1 MACQKSVQGQKLGI
15 GAVFSGVVAFAVRSG
30 AIIFFAVLIGSP
42 STAARAAARSL
53 EICATR
59 LIPSLFLF
67 IALTGIITTTRIA
80 DFIGRLFC
88 RPFVWLFGIPPA
100 GVCAFI
106 LGSVGGFPIG
116 AVTAKRLYDDRLL
129 TRDEAA
135 RLIAFSSNAGM
146 AFCVGGIGVSLY
158 DSAAVGWQIY
168 LCSLVSAVIIGI
180 AQNRGGTAR
189 RVEMKGK
196 PTGESQARDTQSN
209 LMTRN
214 AQPRNIPAQNTQSI
228 PLTRNAQ
235 PRNPPAQNTQSI
247 PLTHNAQPRNPPAQN
262 TQSIPPIHN
271 AQPQSR
277 PPQSARQILSAV
289 SDSIAAAGLTMLN
302 ICAFAVFFGVVGELS
317 SAALTRIAGHF
328 GYAGDKLSAGFAC
341 LCELTLA
348 SRLCAELS
356 PALSIPLCS
365 FAAGFAG
372 MSVHMQTAAVVGEIP
387 LGRYFIAKTAQGVLA
402 AALSALFCHI
412 ARML

>member
-1 MACQKSVQGQKLGI
+1 M
-15 GAVFSGVVAFAVRSG
+15 VAFAVRSG
-30 AIIFFAVLIGSP
+30 ALIFFAALIGSP

-80 DFIGRLFC
+80 DFIGRLFE

-168 LCSLVSAVIIGI
+168 LCSLISAVIIGVRSRYMI
-180 AQNRGGTAR
+180 MSQTHSRKAAPRRAR
-189 RVEMKGK
+189 
-196 PTGESQARDTQSN
+196 
-209 LMTRN
+209 
-214 AQPRNIPAQNTQSI
+214 
-228 PLTRNAQ
+228 
-235 PRNPPAQNTQSI
+235 
-247 PLTHNAQPRNPPAQN
+247 
-262 TQSIPPIHN
+262 
-271 AQPQSR
+271 
-277 PPQSARQILSAV
+277 
-289 SDSIAAAGLTMLN
+289 
-302 ICAFAVFFGVVGELS
+302 
-317 SAALTRIAGHF
+317 
-328 GYAGDKLSAGFAC
+328 
-341 LCELTLA
+341 
-348 SRLCAELS
+348 
-356 PALSIPLCS
+356 
-365 FAAGFAG
+365 
-372 MSVHMQTAAVVGEIP
+372 
-387 LGRYFIAKTAQGVLA
+387 GRYFRRYPTRLPPRG
-402 AALSALFCHI
+402 
-412 ARML
+412 

>member
-1 MACQKSVQGQKLGI
+1 MR
-15 GAVFSGVVAFAVRSG
+15 RSG
-30 AIIFFAVLIGSP
+30 ALIFFAALIGSP

-158 DSAAVGWQIY
+158 GSAAVGWQIY

-209 LMTRN
+209 LMTRD
-214 AQPRNIPAQNTQSI
+214 
-228 PLTRNAQ
+228 AQ

-247 PLTHNAQPRNPPAQN
+247 PL
-262 TQSIPPIHN
+262 IHN

-289 SDSIAAAGLTMLN
+289 SDSIAAAGLTMLK

-328 GYAGDKLSAGFAC
+328 GYAGDKLSAIFAC

-356 PALSIPLCS
+356 PILSIPLCS

-402 AALSALFCHI
+402 AVLSALFCHI

>member
-1 MACQKSVQGQKLGI
+1 M
-15 GAVFSGVVAFAVRSG
+15 VAFAVRSG
-30 AIIFFAVLIGSP
+30 ALIFFAALIGSP

-67 IALTGIITTTRIA
+67 IALTGIITSTRIA

-88 RPFVWLFGIPPA
+88 RPFVWLFGISPA

-158 DSAAVGWQIY
+158 GSAAVGWQIY

-214 AQPRNIPAQNTQSI
+214 AQPRN
-228 PLTRNAQ
+228 
-235 PRNPPAQNTQSI
+235 
-247 PLTHNAQPRNPPAQN
+247 PPAQN

-289 SDSIAAAGLTMLN
+289 SDSIAAAGLTMLK
-302 ICAFAVFFGVVGELS
+302 ICAFVVFFGVVGELS

-356 PALSIPLCS
+356 PILSIPLCS

-372 MSVHMQTAAVVGEIP
+372 MSVHMQTAAVVGDAIP
-387 LGRYFIAKTAQGVLA
+387 LGRYFIAKAAQGVLA

>member
-1 MACQKSVQGQKLGI
+1 MIIIKACQKSVQGQRLGI

-30 AIIFFAVLIGSP
+30 ALIFFAALIGSP

-116 AVTAKRLYDDRLL
+116 AVTAKRLYDDKLL

-214 AQPRNIPAQNTQSI
+214 AQPRN
-228 PLTRNAQ
+228 
-235 PRNPPAQNTQSI
+235 PPAQNTQSI
-247 PLTHNAQPRNPPAQN
+247 PLTHNAQPRNPSAQN
-262 TQSIPPIHN
+262 TQSILLSHN

-289 SDSIAAAGLTMLN
+289 SDSIAAAGLTMLK

-317 SAALTRIAGHF
+317 AAALTRIAGHF
-328 GYAGDKLSAGFAC
+328 GYAGDKLSAIFAC

-356 PALSIPLCS
+356 PTLSIPLCS

-402 AALSALFCHI
+402 AALSALFCHL

>member
-196 PTGESQARDTQSN
+196 PTGESQARNTQSN

-228 PLTRNAQ
+228 LLTRD
-235 PRNPPAQNTQSI
+235 
-247 PLTHNAQPRNPPAQN
+247 AQPRNPPAQN

-271 AQPQSR
+271 AQPQGL

-289 SDSIAAAGLTMLN
+289 SDSIAAAGLTMLK

-402 AALSALFCHI
+402 AALSAIFCHL

>member
-1 MACQKSVQGQKLGI
+1 MIIIKACQKSVQGQRLGI
-15 GAVFSGVVAFAVRSG
+15 GAVFSGIVAFAVRSG
-30 AIIFFAVLIGSP
+30 ALIFFAALIGSP
-42 STAARAAARSL
+42 STAAGAAARSL
-53 EICATR
+53 EICAAR

-116 AVTAKRLYDDRLL
+116 AVTAKRLYDDKLL
-129 TRDEAA
+129 TRDETA
-135 RLIAFSSNAGM
+135 RLISFSSNAGM

-196 PTGESQARDTQSN
+196 STGESQARDTQSN

-214 AQPRNIPAQNTQSI
+214 AQPRNPPAQNIQSI

-235 PRNPPAQNTQSI
+235 PRNS
-247 PLTHNAQPRNPPAQN
+247 PAQN

-289 SDSIAAAGLTMLN
+289 SDSIAAAGLTMLK

-317 SAALTRIAGHF
+317 ATALTSLAGHF

-341 LCELTLA
+341 LCELTFA

-356 PALSIPLCS
+356 PTLSIPLCS

-402 AALSALFCHI
+402 AALSALFCHL

>member
-1 MACQKSVQGQKLGI
+1 MIIIKACQKSVQGQRLGI

-30 AIIFFAVLIGSP
+30 ALIFFAALIGSP

-116 AVTAKRLYDDRLL
+116 AVTAKRLYDDKLL

-214 AQPRNIPAQNTQSI
+214 AQPRN
-228 PLTRNAQ
+228 
-235 PRNPPAQNTQSI
+235 PPAQNTQSI
-247 PLTHNAQPRNPPAQN
+247 PLTHNAQPRNPSAQN
-262 TQSIPPIHN
+262 TQSILLSHN

-289 SDSIAAAGLTMLN
+289 SDSIAAAGLTMLK

-317 SAALTRIAGHF
+317 AAALTRIAGHF

-356 PALSIPLCS
+356 PNLSIPLCS

-372 MSVHMQTAAVVGEIP
+372 MSVHMQIAAVVGEIP
-387 LGRYFIAKTAQGVLA
+387 LRRYFVAKTAQGVLA
-402 AALSALFCHI
+402 ASLSALFCYI
-412 ARML
+412 ARIL

>member
-1 MACQKSVQGQKLGI
+1 MIIIKACQKSVQGQRLGI

-30 AIIFFAVLIGSP
+30 AIIFFAALIGSP

-67 IALTGIITTTRIA
+67 IALTGIITSTRIA

-158 DSAAVGWQIY
+158 GSAAVGWQIY

-180 AQNRGGTAR
+180 VQNRGGTAR

-196 PTGESQARDTQSN
+196 PTGESQVRDTQSN
-209 LMTRN
+209 LMTLN

-228 PLTRNAQ
+228 PLTQ
-235 PRNPPAQNTQSI
+235 T
-247 PLTHNAQPRNPPAQN
+247 
-262 TQSIPPIHN
+262 
-271 AQPQSR
+271 AQPQSQ

-289 SDSIAAAGLTMLN
+289 SDSISAAGLTMLK

-317 SAALTRIAGHF
+317 ATVLTRIAGHF
-328 GYAGDKLSAGFAC
+328 GFAGDKLSAGFAC

-356 PALSIPLCS
+356 PTLSIPLCS

-372 MSVHMQTAAVVGEIP
+372 MSVHMQTAAVVGDSIP
-387 LGRYFIAKTAQGVLA
+387 LGRYFVVKAAQGVLA
-402 AALSALFCHI
+402 ASLSALLCYI
-412 ARML
+412 ARIL

>member
-1 MACQKSVQGQKLGI
+1 MIIIKACQKSVQGQRLGI

-30 AIIFFAVLIGSP
+30 AIIFFAALIGSP

-67 IALTGIITTTRIA
+67 IALTGIITSTRIA
-80 DFIGRLFC
+80 DFIGRLFE
-88 RPFVWLFGIPPA
+88 RPFVWLFGISPA

-116 AVTAKRLYDDRLL
+116 AVTAKRLYDDKLL

-196 PTGESQARDTQSN
+196 PTGESQARNTQSN

-228 PLTRNAQ
+228 LLTRD
-235 PRNPPAQNTQSI
+235 
-247 PLTHNAQPRNPPAQN
+247 AQPRNPPAQN

-271 AQPQSR
+271 AQPQGL

-289 SDSIAAAGLTMLN
+289 SDSIAAAGLTMLK

-356 PALSIPLCS
+356 PVLSISLCS

-402 AALSALFCHI
+402 AVLSAIFCHL

>member
-1 MACQKSVQGQKLGI
+1 MIIIKACQKSVQGQRLGI

-30 AIIFFAVLIGSP
+30 ALIFFAALIGSP

-67 IALTGIITTTRIA
+67 IALTGIITSTRIA
-80 DFIGRLFC
+80 DFIGRLFE
-88 RPFVWLFGIPPA
+88 RPFVWLFGISPA

-116 AVTAKRLYDDRLL
+116 AVTAKRLYDDKLL
-129 TRDEAA
+129 TRDETA

-158 DSAAVGWQIY
+158 GSAAVGWQIY

-196 PTGESQARDTQSN
+196 PTGES
-209 LMTRN
+209 
-214 AQPRNIPAQNTQSI
+214 PAQNTQSI
-228 PLTRNAQ
+228 LLT
-235 PRNPPAQNTQSI
+235 
-247 PLTHNAQPRNPPAQN
+247 
-262 TQSIPPIHN
+262 HN

-289 SDSIAAAGLTMLN
+289 SDSIAAAGLTMLK

-328 GYAGDKLSAGFAC
+328 GYAGDKLSAIFAC

-348 SRLCAELS
+348 SRLSCELS

-402 AALSALFCHI
+402 AVLSAIFCHF

>member
-1 MACQKSVQGQKLGI
+1 MIIIKACQKSVQGQRLGI

-30 AIIFFAVLIGSP
+30 ALIFFAALIGSP

-67 IALTGIITTTRIA
+67 IALTGIITSTRIA

-129 TRDEAA
+129 TRDETA

-158 DSAAVGWQIY
+158 GSAAVGWQIY

-228 PLTRNAQ
+228 TLTR
-235 PRNPPAQNTQSI
+235 
-247 PLTHNAQPRNPPAQN
+247 
-262 TQSIPPIHN
+262 N

-289 SDSIAAAGLTMLN
+289 SDSIAAAGLTMLK

-328 GYAGDKLSAGFAC
+328 GYAGDKLSAIFAC

-348 SRLCAELS
+348 SRLSCELS

-402 AALSALFCHI
+402 AVLSAIFCHL

>member
-1 MACQKSVQGQKLGI
+1 MIIIKACQKSVQGQRLGI

-30 AIIFFAVLIGSP
+30 ALIFFAALIGSP

-168 LCSLVSAVIIGI
+168 LCSLISAVIIGI
-180 AQNRGGTAR
+180 VQNRGGTFAR
-189 RVEMKGK
+189 AGYALSRAVKKQG
-196 PTGESQARDTQSN
+196 
-209 LMTRN
+209 
-214 AQPRNIPAQNTQSI
+214 AQPLYDNGPNI
-228 PLTRNAQ
+228 
-235 PRNPPAQNTQSI
+235 
-247 PLTHNAQPRNPPAQN
+247 
-262 TQSIPPIHN
+262 
-271 AQPQSR
+271 QPQSR

-289 SDSIAAAGLTMLN
+289 SDSIAAAGLTMLK

-328 GYAGDKLSAGFAC
+328 GYAGDKLSAIFAC

-348 SRLCAELS
+348 SRLSCELS

-372 MSVHMQTAAVVGEIP
+372 MSVNMQTAAVVGEIP

-402 AALSALFCHI
+402 AALSALFCHL
-412 ARML
+412 ARLL

>member
-1 MACQKSVQGQKLGI
+1 MIIIKACQKSVQGQRLGI

-30 AIIFFAVLIGSP
+30 ALIFFAALIGSP

-67 IALTGIITTTRIA
+67 IALTGTITSTRIA

-158 DSAAVGWQIY
+158 GSAAVGWQIY
-168 LCSLVSAVIIGI
+168 LCSLISAVIIGI

-247 PLTHNAQPRNPPAQN
+247 P
-262 TQSIPPIHN
+262 PIHN

-289 SDSIAAAGLTMLN
+289 SDSIAAAGLTMLK

-317 SAALTRIAGHF
+317 AAALTRIAGHF
-328 GYAGDKLSAGFAC
+328 GYAGDKLSAIFAC

-356 PALSIPLCS
+356 PTLSIPLCS

>member
-1 MACQKSVQGQKLGI
+1 MHRQKIEV
-15 GAVFSGVVAFAVRSG
+15 GAVFSGIAAFAVRSG
-30 AIIFFAVLIGSP
+30 AIIFFAALIGSP

-67 IALTGIITTTRIA
+67 IALTGIITSTRIA

-214 AQPRNIPAQNTQSI
+214 AQPWNPPAQNTQSI

-235 PRNPPAQNTQSI
+235 PRNS
-247 PLTHNAQPRNPPAQN
+247 PAQN

-289 SDSIAAAGLTMLN
+289 SDSIAAAGLTMLK

-348 SRLCAELS
+348 SRLSCELS
-356 PALSIPLCS
+356 PTLSIPLCS

-372 MSVHMQTAAVVGEIP
+372 MSVHMQTAAVVGDAIP

>member
-1 MACQKSVQGQKLGI
+1 MIIIKACQNSIRRRVETGDIISGI
-15 GAVFSGVVAFAVRSG
+15 TRIAVRLG
-30 AIIFFAVLIGSP
+30 AILLFAVLVASP
-42 STAARAAARSL
+42 SSAAEAAARSL

-67 IALTGIITTTRIA
+67 IALTGIITSTRIA
-80 DFIGRLFC
+80 ELIGRLMR
-88 RPFVWLFGIPPA
+88 RPFTYLFGIAPEGA
-100 GVCAFI
+100 CAFL

-129 TRDEAA
+129 TRDETA

-158 DSAAVGWQIY
+158 GSAAVGWQIY

-196 PTGESQARDTQSN
+196 PTGEPQARDTQSN
-209 LMTRN
+209 LMTR
-214 AQPRNIPAQNTQSI
+214 
-228 PLTRNAQ
+228 
-235 PRNPPAQNTQSI
+235 
-247 PLTHNAQPRNPPAQN
+247 NAQPRNPPAQN

-289 SDSIAAAGLTMLN
+289 SDSIAAAGLTMLK
-302 ICAFAVFFGVVGELS
+302 ICAFVVFFGVVGELS

-356 PALSIPLCS
+356 PTLSIPLCS

>member
-1 MACQKSVQGQKLGI
+1 MIIIKACQKSVCRQKI
-15 GAVFSGVVAFAVRSG
+15 EVGAVFSGIAAFAVRSG
-30 AIIFFAVLIGSP
+30 ALIFFAVLIGSP

-53 EICATR
+53 EICAAR

-67 IALTGIITTTRIA
+67 IALTGIITSTRIA

-158 DSAAVGWQIY
+158 GSAAIGWQIY
-168 LCSLVSAVIIGI
+168 LCSLISAVIIGI
-180 AQNRGGTAR
+180 VQNRGGTFAR
-189 RVEMKGK
+189 AGYAHSRAVTKQG
-196 PTGESQARDTQSN
+196 
-209 LMTRN
+209 
-214 AQPRNIPAQNTQSI
+214 AQPLYDNGS
-228 PLTRNAQ
+228 
-235 PRNPPAQNTQSI
+235 
-247 PLTHNAQPRNPPAQN
+247 
-262 TQSIPPIHN
+262 N
-271 AQPQSR
+271 AQPQGL
-277 PPQSARQILSAV
+277 PPQSARQILTSV
-289 SDSIAAAGLTMLN
+289 SDSILAAGLTMLN

-317 SAALTRIAGHF
+317 ATALTSLAGRF
-328 GYAGDKLSAGFAC
+328 GYAGDKLSAIFAC

-356 PALSIPLCS
+356 PILSIPLCS

-387 LGRYFIAKTAQGVLA
+387 LRRYFIAKAAQGVLA
-402 AALSALFCHI
+402 ATLSALFCHL
-412 ARML
+412 ARLL

>member
-1 MACQKSVQGQKLGI
+1 MIIIKACQKSVQGQRLGI

-30 AIIFFAVLIGSP
+30 ALIFFAALIGSP

-67 IALTGIITTTRIA
+67 IALTGTITSTRIA

-158 DSAAVGWQIY
+158 DSAAIGWQIY

-196 PTGESQARDTQSN
+196 PTGESPARDTQSN
-209 LMTRN
+209 LMTR
-214 AQPRNIPAQNTQSI
+214 
-228 PLTRNAQ
+228 
-235 PRNPPAQNTQSI
+235 
-247 PLTHNAQPRNPPAQN
+247 NAQPRNPPAQN

-289 SDSIAAAGLTMLN
+289 SDSIAAAGLTMLK

-328 GYAGDKLSAGFAC
+328 GYAGDKLSAIFAC

-365 FAAGFAG
+365 FAAGIAG

-402 AALSALFCHI
+402 ASLSALFCYI
-412 ARML
+412 ARIL

>member
-1 MACQKSVQGQKLGI
+1 MIIIKACQKSVQGQRLGI

-30 AIIFFAVLIGSP
+30 ALIFFAALIGSP

-67 IALTGIITTTRIA
+67 IALTGIITSTRIA

-158 DSAAVGWQIY
+158 DSAAIGWQIY
-168 LCSLVSAVIIGI
+168 LCSLVSAIIIGI
-180 AQNRGGTAR
+180 VQNRGTSSRNLKSQNDQTHTSHIQPASPNAPLAPQTAR
-189 RVEMKGK
+189 
-196 PTGESQARDTQSN
+196 Q
-209 LMTRN
+209 L
-214 AQPRNIPAQNTQSI
+214 
-228 PLTRNAQ
+228 
-235 PRNPPAQNTQSI
+235 
-247 PLTHNAQPRNPPAQN
+247 
-262 TQSIPPIHN
+262 
-271 AQPQSR
+271 
-277 PPQSARQILSAV
+277 LSAV
-289 SDSIAAAGLTMLN
+289 SDSIAAAGLTMLK

-328 GYAGDKLSAGFAC
+328 GYAGDKLSAIFAC

-365 FAAGFAG
+365 FAAGIAG

>member
-1 MACQKSVQGQKLGI
+1 MACQKSVCRQKI
-15 GAVFSGVVAFAVRSG
+15 EVGAVFSGIAAFAVRSG
-30 AIIFFAVLIGSP
+30 ALIFFAVLIGSP
-42 STAARAAARSL
+42 ADAARAAARSL

-67 IALTGIITTTRIA
+67 IALTGIITSTRIA

-88 RPFVWLFGIPPA
+88 RPFVWLFGISPA

-135 RLIAFSSNAGM
+135 RLIEFSSNAGM

-196 PTGESQARDTQSN
+196 PTGESQARNTQSN

-235 PRNPPAQNTQSI
+235 PRNPSAQNTQSI
-247 PLTHNAQPRNPPAQN
+247 LL
-262 TQSIPPIHN
+262 SHN

-289 SDSIAAAGLTMLN
+289 SDSIAAAGLTMLK

-317 SAALTRIAGHF
+317 AAALTRIAGRF

>member
-1 MACQKSVQGQKLGI
+1 MIIIKACQKSVQGQRLGI

-30 AIIFFAVLIGSP
+30 ALIFFAALIGSP

-67 IALTGIITTTRIA
+67 IALTGIITSTRIA

-196 PTGESQARDTQSN
+196 PTGESQARNTQSN

-228 PLTRNAQ
+228 LLTRD
-235 PRNPPAQNTQSI
+235 
-247 PLTHNAQPRNPPAQN
+247 AQPRNPPAQN

-271 AQPQSR
+271 AQPQGL

-289 SDSIAAAGLTMLN
+289 SDSIAAAGLTMLK

-402 AALSALFCHI
+402 AALSAIFCHL